1 MKEDEEERMM
11 AWMIWTDGSSNQ
23 RVGGVRV
30 LLRSP
35 EGDTIECAVYLQ
47 FSTTKNEAEY
57 EAVLSGLD
65 LAKATKAMSVVIHY
79 NLQVF
84 FGHINGDYEDKGER
98 MREYLTMVKGKVNK
112 RLSDKFVQIPREEN
126 EQEDHLAKAASV
138 ECVVVTN
145 QVRSFIQYSP
155 AIDKVEVQVIPIET
169 D

>member
-1 MKEDEEERMM
+1 MKEDEEERTM

-65 LAKATKAMSVVIHY
+65 LAKATGAMSTVIHY
-79 NLQVF
+79 DLQVVV
-84 FGHINGDYEDKGER
+84 GHINGVYEEKGEQ
-98 MREYLTMVKGKVNK
+98 MREYLCMVKRKVSEG
-112 RLSDKFVQIPREEN
+112 LSAKFVQIPREEN
-126 EQEDHLAKAASV
+126 EQADRLAKAASA
-138 ECVVVTN
+138 ECMDVTN
-145 QVRSFIQYSP
+145 
-155 AIDKVEVQVIPIET
+155 
-169 D
+169 